1 MEFILG
7 KYSQNNKKPLML
19 QYGPK
24 QTAESHIEKSKM
36 WEKWGL
42 LQLKFGGWDPM
53 YIFACLIT
61 FLSLVKLLNLS
72 MFLFPF
78 CLNKDHTTCL
88 FHVYEWKYDCKG
100 C

>member
-1 MEFILG
+1 
-7 KYSQNNKKPLML
+7 
-19 QYGPK
+19 
-24 QTAESHIEKSKM
+24 
-36 WEKWGL
+36 
-42 LQLKFGGWDPM
+42 M

-88 FHVYEWKYDCKG
+88 FHVYE
-100 C
+100 